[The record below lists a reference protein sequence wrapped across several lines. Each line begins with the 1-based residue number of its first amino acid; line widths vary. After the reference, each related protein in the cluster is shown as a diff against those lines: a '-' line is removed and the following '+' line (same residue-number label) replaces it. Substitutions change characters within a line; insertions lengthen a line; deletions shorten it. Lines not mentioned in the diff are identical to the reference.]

1 MGTSTKDLIL
11 GTNENDNNGGSAAAT
26 PQLPAEAAQTQP
38 ADNTPAPVLTG
49 RAARGYE
56 GASEEQIPAAQTQP
70 ADNNAPQ
77 TAAPMY
83 GADTKPVKKSWAEMY
98 REMMKGS
105 GDEKL
110 TEEERKKKKRELII
124 TSVGDAISALANL
137 YFTGKGA
144 LNSYTGKNTS
154 TQQARDRWDKIA
166 KERESKR
173 KEYYDGLFRAQQYDD
188 AKEAADKAEER
199 QAALDKQK
207 AEKEAN
213 EQRRK
218 DDIAAAQTE
227 LLKAR
232 AAGETSKA
240 AYYDAYANARL
251 MGASS
256 EAALNAAKAAAA
268 NAKAA
273 KDRASANSI
282 NNGGTA
288 SGGGRGGK
296 KTYTVY
302 NDQTGEYETFNN
314 ESERNKRASELGYD
328 LTPDPVSTSS
338 GYDANTH
345 QKVVTRTQS
354 RSTPAKLGE
363 QERERKQQRNSGK
376 GAGKGAGKGNG
387 KPDFR
392 GFHL

>member
-26 PQLPAEAAQTQP
+26 PQLPAEAAQTPP

-56 GASEEQIPAAQTQP
+56 GAGEEQIPAAQTPP

-77 TAAPMY
+77 PAAPMY

-98 REMMKGS
+98 REMMKS
-105 GDEKL
+105 GWDDENL
-110 TEEERKKKKRELII
+110 TDEERKKKKRELII
-124 TSVGDAISALANL
+124 TSVGDAISALSNL

-173 KEYYDGLFRAQQYDD
+173 KEYYDGLFKAQQYDD

-288 SGGGRGGK
+288 SGNKGEFYAWDSNGNKHTFRTKSAADTFAKQQGTYQEVVETTETETDSDMSGHSSRNTRKQGGYAKPAK
-296 KTYTVY
+296 KL
-302 NDQTGEYETFNN
+302 
-314 ESERNKRASELGYD
+314 SH
-328 LTPDPVSTSS
+328 TSS
-338 GYDANTH
+338 
-345 QKVVTRTQS
+345 
-354 RSTPAKLGE
+354 LG
-363 QERERKQQRNSGK
+363 
-376 GAGKGAGKGNG
+376 
-387 KPDFR
+387 
-392 GFHL
+392 L

>member
-26 PQLPAEAAQTQP
+26 PQLPAEAAQTPP
-38 ADNTPAPVLTG
+38 ADNTPAPALTG

-56 GASEEQIPAAQTQP
+56 GAGEEQIPAAQTPP

-77 TAAPMY
+77 PAAPMY
-83 GADTKPVKKSWAEMY
+83 GADTKPVKKTWAEMFK
-98 REMMKGS
+98 EMMKS
-105 GDEKL
+105 GWDDENL
-110 TEEERKKKKRELII
+110 TDEEKKKKKRELII
-124 TSVGDAISALANL
+124 TSVGDAISALSNL

-144 LNSYTGKNTS
+144 LNSYTGKNTA

-188 AKEAADKAEER
+188 AKEAADKAAER

-268 NAKAA
+268 YAKAA
-273 KDRASANSI
+273 KDTASANSI

-338 GYDANTH
+338 GYDADTH

-363 QERERKQQRNSGK
+363 QERKRKQQRNGGK
-376 GAGKGAGKGNG
+376 GAGKGKGNG
-387 KPDFR
+387 KPDFS